1 MSNTFGGITTMFK
14 KFFTTFLMTMMF
26 AVTIPALA
34 GSASA
39 QRRDNDRHARYNN
52 RNDDR
57 YNENRNNNDRYN
69 DDQNYEDD
77 YYYDQYGNRQPK
89 VYDRHR
95 KAINLGIATGAGAVI
110 GAIFGGK
117 KGALIGAAAG
127 AVTGAIITKKQRP
140 RNTNN
145 YPYQY

>member
-1 MSNTFGGITTMFK
+1 MFK
-14 KFFTTFLMTMMF
+14 KFVTTFLMAATL

-34 GSASA
+34 GTASA
-39 QRRDNDRHARYNN
+39 QRRGNDRNNNNRSYDRYNE
-52 RNDDR
+52 RYNDDR
-57 YNENRNNNDRYN
+57 YYDEDYN
-69 DDQNYEDD
+69 DG
-77 YYYDQYGNRQPK
+77 YYDQDYKKPN

-95 KAINLGIATGAGAVI
+95 KAINLGVATGAGAVL

-117 KGALIGAAAG
+117 KGAVIGAAAG
-127 AVTGAIITKKQRP
+127 AVTGAVITAKQKP